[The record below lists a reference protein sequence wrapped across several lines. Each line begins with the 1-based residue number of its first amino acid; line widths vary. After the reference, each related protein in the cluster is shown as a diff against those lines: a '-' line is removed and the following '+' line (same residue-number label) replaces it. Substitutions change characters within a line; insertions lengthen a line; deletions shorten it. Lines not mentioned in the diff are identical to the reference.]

1 MKTSFDSNDEKYEA
15 FLARMRVTAPGPT
28 KRVAIPFTNDDV
40 PKFLAAL
47 DRFEK
52 KSMEHFSCQRFHER
66 PSPRSAT

>member
-1 MKTSFDSNDEKYEA
+1 MDKFFDQRKVSQA
-15 FLARMRVTAPGPT
+15 FPRVPGPT

-52 KSMEHFSCQRFHER
+52 KSMEHFSCQKFRER